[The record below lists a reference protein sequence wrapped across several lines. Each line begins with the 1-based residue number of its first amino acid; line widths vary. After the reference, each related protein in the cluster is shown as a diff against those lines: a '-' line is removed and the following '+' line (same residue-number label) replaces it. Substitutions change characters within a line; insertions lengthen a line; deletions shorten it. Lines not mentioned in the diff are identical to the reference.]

1 MRKIKILVVLILAGL
16 IGLAG
21 YAYLGN
27 MDPNRTETRTQ
38 LQLGAEDGT
47 AEPAADSAG
56 E

>member
-27 MDPNRTETRTQ
+27 MDPNRTEIRTQ
-38 LQLGAEDGT
+38 LQLGAKNGT
-47 AEPAADSAG
+47 SEPAS